1 MPQLNRSTQQ
11 TITVTNRQLKPILI
25 QQRPLYLNNSVAMKS
40 YTPSWTCSLRLNKK
54 TPSFAPTSLTSRKM
68 MTSFNYTKRN
78 CFSISN
84 SKWVEKRCT
93 LAGTSRRYT
102 FHSRSVTNC
111 LTVPTMRSL
120 CVWRSANQSSKS
132 SKKYQQDF
140 QPSSLKFAH
149 LKATSLPTKHSKN
162 KSLKAKAVRMSLPV
176 HSVRSERVTK
186 AFSKHWM
193 KSEACFK

>member
-40 YTPSWTCSLRLNKK
+40 YTPLWTCSLRLNRK
-54 TPSFAPTSLTSRKM
+54 TPSFAPTSPTLRKM
-68 MTSFNYTKRN
+68 MTSFNCTKRN

-84 SKWVEKRCT
+84 SKWEEKRCT

-111 LTVPTMRSL
+111 SIVPTMRSL
-120 CVWRSANQSSKS
+120 CVWKSANQSLKS
-132 SKKYQQDF
+132 SRKYQQDF
-140 QPSSLKFAH
+140 QPSNLRYAH
-149 LKATSLPTKHSKN
+149 LKATSDPTNHSKN
-162 KSLKAKAVRMSLPV
+162 KSLKAKAVRMSQPV
-176 HSVRSERVTK
+176 HSVRLARVTK
-186 AFSKHWM
+186 VSFKHWM